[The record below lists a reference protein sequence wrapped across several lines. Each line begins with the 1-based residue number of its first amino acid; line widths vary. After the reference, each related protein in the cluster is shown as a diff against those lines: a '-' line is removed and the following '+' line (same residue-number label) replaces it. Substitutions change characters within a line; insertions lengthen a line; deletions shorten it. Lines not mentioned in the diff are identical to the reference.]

1 LFVRG
6 REEPLRC
13 TDARSF
19 FQDELLMPFFEAGNA
34 PCNTRGVAILS
45 LIFSFIGRKIGDIIQ
60 AIFGWSV
67 TALFGRLPRKK
78 SIAVTVALIFSLAW
92 PLFVLGLFLPGVAAW
107 ALALLPLHDWLS
119 ASALRILWAT
129 FAIVSPPIVGLLV
142 HWAAPATKGSAF
154 RSALAG
160 YPLTLG
166 FFLSFVVTAIT
177 VPIVKIFSIVRG
189 WSDTHVYVQPRP
201 HRYDAVLHELAE
213 ACARAGLEIEIVP
226 PPRRMMIATNL
237 LRVLAK
243 SAVSPIVAEELLMVR
258 GKNLELT
265 LYPSDLLLRGE
276 PKTVARARAMM
287 TRTDIDADAYLVGSP
302 EAQQL
307 QDELGRLLEVVR
319 DHEERGHH
327 VGRMANRR
335 LTEIWRE
342 MNRADL
348 AFEEWIMLENIAR
361 RLERRIATHHGEAE
375 MPLDR
380 EEDRLAEVAA
390 KANRWS
396 RADEALRANDGGKE
410 LVHVGT

>member
-1 LFVRG
+1 MG
-6 REEPLRC
+6 
-13 TDARSF
+13 
-19 FQDELLMPFFEAGNA
+19 EAGNA
-34 PCNTRGVAILS
+34 PCNARVVAILS
-45 LIFSFIGRKIGDIIQ
+45 LILSFIGKKIGNIIQ

-107 ALALLPLHDWLS
+107 AVALVPLHHLLS
-119 ASALRILWAT
+119 ASALRIVWAVLA
-129 FAIVSPPIVGLLV
+129 FVSPLIVGLLV

-154 RSALAG
+154 RTAISG
-160 YPLTLG
+160 YPLTVG
-166 FFLSFVVTAIT
+166 FFLSFIVTAIT
-177 VPIVKIFSIVRG
+177 VPIVKIFSILRG

-213 ACARAGLEIEIVP
+213 ACARAGIEVEIVP

-258 GKNLELT
+258 GKGLQLT

-287 TRTDIDADAYLVGSP
+287 TRTDIDADAYLVGTP
-302 EAQQL
+302 EAQEL

-319 DHEERGHH
+319 EHEERGHH

-335 LTEIWRE
+335 LVEIWRA
-342 MNRADL
+342 MNRAEL

-361 RLERRIATHHGEAE
+361 RLERRIAMHHGQAE

-380 EEDRLAEVAA
+380 EQDRLAEVAA
-390 KANRWS
+390 KANRID
-396 RADEALRANDGGKE
+396 REVDEALGANDGGKE